1 MQGVDLFCLSIK
13 EKKGILMIKMLV
25 CDFDGTLDGGSSHGV
40 NQLSDY
46 LADQTDIRFIIATG
60 RTLPSIRVGLASNN
74 YPKPHSIISDVGT
87 RIHHNHSQLPDHI
100 WHNQLEASWNKSKV
114 ELALASL
121 NFMGERLE
129 NHQGDYKITFE
140 GKLSEP
146 QQTLI
151 GLSLK
156 SHGLDVH
163 LTYSHDWYLDIT
175 PKGVNKATAIR
186 HLLKQHDLSVEEV
199 CVAGDSA
206 NDTSMLTIEGV
217 NSILVANHYPE
228 VAHLSDRENVY
239 TSTATHAAG
248 VLEGL
253 KYWQKRASV
262 NKHL

>member
-1 MQGVDLFCLSIK
+1 
-13 EKKGILMIKMLV
+13 MIKMLV

-40 NQLSDY
+40 TKLFDY
-46 LADQTDIRFIIATG
+46 LTEQPDIRFIIATG
-60 RTLPSIRVGLASNN
+60 RTLPSIQLGLSSDN

-87 RIHHNHSQLPDHI
+87 RIHHGQTQKPDHI
-100 WHNQLEASWNKSKV
+100 WHNQLESSWNKSKI
-114 ELALASL
+114 ESALAPL
-121 NFMGERLE
+121 DFMGERSE

-146 QQTLI
+146 QYELI
-151 GLSLK
+151 ESSLEL
-156 SHGLDVH
+156 HGLDVH

-175 PKGVNKATAIR
+175 PKGVNKAKAIH
-186 HLLKQHDLSVEEV
+186 HLIKQHGLSVDEV

-228 VAHLSDRENVY
+228 VTHLTTKENVY
-239 TSTATHAAG
+239 TSEATHAEG

-253 KYWQKRASV
+253 KYWQLRTMAVS
-262 NKHL
+262 

>member
-1 MQGVDLFCLSIK
+1 
-13 EKKGILMIKMLV
+13 MIKMLV

-40 NQLSDY
+40 NQLFNY
-46 LADQTDIRFIIATG
+46 LTEQPDIRFIIATG
-60 RTLPSIRVGLASNN
+60 RTLPSIRVGLASDN

-87 RIHHNHSQLPDHI
+87 RIHHDHSQKPDHV

-114 ELALASL
+114 EAALAPL
-121 NFMGERLE
+121 DFMGERFE

-146 QQTLI
+146 QHELI
-151 GLSLK
+151 ESSLE

-175 PKGVNKATAIR
+175 PKGVNKATAIH

-228 VAHLSDRENVY
+228 VAHLSDRDNVY
-239 TSTATHAAG
+239 TSTATHAEG

-253 KYWQKRASV
+253 KYWQKRASSIR
-262 NKHL
+262 